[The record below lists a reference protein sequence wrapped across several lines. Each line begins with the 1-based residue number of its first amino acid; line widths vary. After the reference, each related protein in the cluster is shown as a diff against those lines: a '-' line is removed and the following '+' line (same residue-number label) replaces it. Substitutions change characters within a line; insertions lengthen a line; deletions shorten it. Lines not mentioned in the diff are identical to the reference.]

1 MPSQEGIDVSICHL
15 KEIRFIELAVATPLR
30 IFEIGQV
37 AEASSYVWIDKD
49 RKNACIYL
57 ATEKH
62 IKSLK

>member
-1 MPSQEGIDVSICHL
+1 M
-15 KEIRFIELAVATPLR
+15 ELAIATPLR

-57 ATEKH
+57 AIEKH

>member
-1 MPSQEGIDVSICHL
+1 M
-15 KEIRFIELAVATPLR
+15 ELVVATPLR

-62 IKSLK
+62 IKSLKWRKNRKIRDNIFSS